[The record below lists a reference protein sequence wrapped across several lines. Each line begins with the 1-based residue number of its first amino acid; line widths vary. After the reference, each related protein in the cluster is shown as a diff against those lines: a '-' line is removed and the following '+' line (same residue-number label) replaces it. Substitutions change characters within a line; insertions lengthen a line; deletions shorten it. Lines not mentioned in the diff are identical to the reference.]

1 MGWPIDTAF
10 TTFVNDP
17 GSPSNPGASDAN
29 RWSQGIASMANRP
42 LTYLSRTTSL
52 DPIYPSGL
60 TVNRVLWDQIQQQTD
75 PAMTHSNSTGT
86 PGVTPGYASD
96 RIYLPYPGE
105 VEFNVILRT
114 QTNNTVGY
122 AQLSVSVSFDST
134 YPNSIQDT
142 DTAANDTRFAQV
154 LRCRRTIVVGAAQVT
169 AGVALVVDYFQV
181 SGGANTLSIQYPAY
195 PLFQVRYVGKGGQ
208 A

>member
-75 PAMTHSNSTGT
+75 TAMTHSNSTGT

-122 AQLSVSVSFDST
+122 AQLSD
-134 YPNSIQDT
+134 P
-142 DTAANDTRFAQV
+142 RHGH
-154 LRCRRTIVVGAAQVT
+154 RRE
-169 AGVALVVDYFQV
+169 
-181 SGGANTLSIQYPAY
+181 
-195 PLFQVRYVGKGGQ
+195 
-208 A
+208 